1 MKKTFY
7 EVTYIVNPVLEEAQ
21 TKAEVAKINDFVTAN
36 GGEIDEISEW
46 GNRRLTYEIAGK
58 QTGYFVNMYFT
69 SPGELIVKLERM
81 MQIND
86 NIVRYLTLKY
96 DKKMIRHRE
105 MLKRGEVPNIFKVI
119 DQDPE
124 A

>member
-7 EVTYIVNPVLEEAQ
+7 EVTYIVNPVLEEAE
-21 TKAEVAKINDFVTAN
+21 TKAEIDKINSFITRQ
-36 GGEIDEISEW
+36 GGEIDEVNEW
-46 GNRRLTYEIAGK
+46 GNRRLTYEMSGK

-81 MQIND
+81 MQINE

-96 DKKMIRHRE
+96 DKKMLRHRE
-105 MLKRGEVPNIFKVI
+105 MLKKGEVPNIFKVI

>member
-7 EVTYIVNPVLEEAQ
+7 EVTYIINPVLEEAQ
-21 TKAEVAKINDFVTAN
+21 TKAEVEKINSFVTAN
-36 GGEIDEISEW
+36 GGEIDEVSEW
-46 GNRRLTYEIAGK
+46 GNRKLAYEMDGK

-69 SPGELIVKLERM
+69 SPGELIVKLERA

-86 NIVRYLTLKY
+86 NIIRYLTLKY
-96 DKKMIRHRE
+96 DKKMLRHRE

>member
-7 EVTYIVNPVLEEAQ
+7 EVTYIVNPVLEEAE
-21 TKAEVAKINDFVTAN
+21 TKAEVEKIYSFVTAQD
-36 GGEIDEISEW
+36 GEIDEVNEW
-46 GNRRLTYEIAGK
+46 GNRRLTYEMGGK

-69 SPGELIVKLERM
+69 SPGELIVKLERL
-81 MQIND
+81 MQINE

-96 DKKMIRHRE
+96 DKKMLRHRE
-105 MLKRGEVPNIFKVI
+105 MLKKGEVPNIFKVI

>member
-7 EVTYIVNPVLEEAQ
+7 EVTYIVNPVLEEAE
-21 TKAEVAKINDFVTAN
+21 TKAEIDKINSFVTAQ
-36 GGEIDEISEW
+36 GGEIDEVNEW
-46 GNRRLTYEIAGK
+46 GNRRLTYEMSGK

-81 MQIND
+81 MQINE

-96 DKKMIRHRE
+96 DKKMLRHRE